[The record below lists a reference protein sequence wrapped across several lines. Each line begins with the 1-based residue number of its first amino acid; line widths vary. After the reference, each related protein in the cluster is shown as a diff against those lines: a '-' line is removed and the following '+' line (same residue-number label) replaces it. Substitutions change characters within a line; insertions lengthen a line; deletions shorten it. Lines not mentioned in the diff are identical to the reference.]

1 MGKSKKNCIFVSK
14 KDMKNLLLPLCTIVL
29 LLMACQT
36 KQQTEQQIE
45 QQTDEKIGKQTEL
58 DNIDGVCHF
67 DFQNFE
73 LWTLRDVKSRMSADL
88 FPDVDSNL
96 LHRLMPKGD
105 AESAINVFLI
115 RMNDQYILFDAGL
128 GTESGG
134 ALLDNLASIH
144 LTPEDIDVIC
154 ITHCH
159 RDHIGGLMARD
170 TAVFP
175 KAELWLSAPELEAF
189 WQDENVKKLQKAYN
203 SRIHPFMFGD
213 TIAGSVETFDASGHT
228 PGHTVYKVGELYVI
242 GDLIH
247 AAILQIPHPEY
258 CAIYDKDPE
267 KAVETRK
274 HFYHILENPDVYA
287 AGMHLPYSG
296 VMKNFSIMN
305 D

>member
-1 MGKSKKNCIFVSK
+1 MKKITFLLGVFVVF
-14 KDMKNLLLPLCTIVL
+14 LA
-29 LLMACQT
+29 ACQS

-45 QQTDEKIGKQTEL
+45 QPVESEAIEG
-58 DNIDGVCHF
+58 ICHF

-88 FPDVDSNL
+88 FPDADSNL
-96 LHRLMPKGD
+96 LHRLMTKGD

-115 RMNDQYILFDAGL
+115 HKDDQYILFDAGL
-128 GTESGG
+128 GVESGG
-134 ALLDNLASIH
+134 TLLDNLASIH
-144 LTPEDIDVIC
+144 LTPENIDVIC

-159 RDHIGGLMARD
+159 HDHIGGLMARD

-189 WQDENVKKLQKAYN
+189 WQDQSVKKLQKAYN

-213 TIAGSVETFDASGHT
+213 TIAGCVETFDASGHT
-228 PGHTVYKVGELYVI
+228 PGHTVYKVDELYVI

-247 AAILQIPHPEY
+247 AAVLQIPHPEY

-274 HFYHILENPDVYA
+274 HFYQILENPDVYA

-296 VMKNFSIMN
+296 VMQAFGIQY
-305 D
+305 

>member
-1 MGKSKKNCIFVSK
+1 MKKITFLLGVFVVF
-14 KDMKNLLLPLCTIVL
+14 LA
-29 LLMACQT
+29 ACQP

-45 QQTDEKIGKQTEL
+45 QPVESEAIEG
-58 DNIDGVCHF
+58 ICHF

-88 FPDVDSNL
+88 FPDADSNL

-115 RMNDQYILFDAGL
+115 HKDDQYILFDAGL
-128 GTESGG
+128 GVESGG
-134 ALLDNLASIH
+134 TLLDHLASIR
-144 LTPEDIDVIC
+144 LTPADIDVIC

-159 RDHIGGLMARD
+159 HDHIGGLMARD

-189 WQDENVKKLQKAYN
+189 WQDQSVKKLQKAYN

-213 TIAGSVETFDASGHT
+213 TIAGCVETFDASGHT
-228 PGHTVYKVGELYVI
+228 PGHTVYKVDELYVI

-247 AAILQIPHPEY
+247 AAVLQIPHPEY

-274 HFYHILENPDVYA
+274 HFYQILENPDVYA
-287 AGMHLPYSG
+287 AGMHLPGSG
-296 VMKNFSIMN
+296 VMQAFGIQY
-305 D
+305 